1 MSDIE
6 DVDMAIE
13 SASECIEVLTEFKNK
28 LLLTKQ
34 GLLAEM
40 MKANQMH
47 IEATDNE
54 CIGDMQ

>member
-13 SASECIEVLTEFKNK
+13 SAVECIEVLTEFKNK

-34 GLLAEM
+34 GLLAGM

-47 IEATDNE
+47 VELVDNE
-54 CIGDMQ
+54 CVGDMQ

>member
-28 LLLTKQ
+28 LLLKQ

-47 IEATDNE
+47 VELVDNE
-54 CIGDMQ
+54 CVGDMQ

>member
-1 MSDIE
+1 
-6 DVDMAIE
+6 MAIE
-13 SASECIEVLTEFKNK
+13 SAVECIEVLTEFKNK
-28 LLLTKQ
+28 LLLKQ

-54 CIGDMQ
+54 CIGHMQ

>member
-13 SASECIEVLTEFKNK
+13 SAVECIEVLTEFKNK
-28 LLLTKQ
+28 LLLKK

-54 CIGDMQ
+54 CIGHMQ

>member
-13 SASECIEVLTEFKNK
+13 SAVECIEVLTEFKNK
-28 LLLTKQ
+28 LLLKQ

-54 CIGDMQ
+54 CIGHMQ

>member
-1 MSDIE
+1 MAEIE
-6 DVDMAIE
+6 DVNMAIE
-13 SASECIEVLTEFKNK
+13 SAVECIEVLTEFKYK